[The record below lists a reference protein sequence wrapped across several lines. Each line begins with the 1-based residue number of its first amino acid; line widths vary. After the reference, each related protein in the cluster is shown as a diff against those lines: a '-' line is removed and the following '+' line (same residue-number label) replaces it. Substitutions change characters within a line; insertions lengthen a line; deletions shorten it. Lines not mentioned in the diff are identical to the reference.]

1 MRMLIRAVIL
11 AAFLTSP
18 FGGEGASS
26 VQSSRPS
33 GAQRSESRGPGP
45 QIKRNESVERFGLV
59 SWVPDRK
66 LRRAANAAGSTS
78 VRDDSKKNL
87 RTFASSREDSVTA
100 QPKKRHRIVSTNVCA
115 DQLALALVER
125 ARIASVSRLA
135 IEPQISNFAEAAE
148 GIPVN
153 NARAEEIVELKPDL
167 VLGDIYTG
175 QHANRL
181 SQSLGVPVHVI
192 GAVASI
198 DDVRKIVRGVADAVG
213 ESERGA
219 AMIAAMDARIAGVQ
233 RLPGAPV
240 SALVYEPNGVSSGN
254 GTLTHDVLKAAGL
267 KNLAPE
273 LMPGS
278 YGTVPLELVIASAPR
293 LLILDDAYTGTSS
306 RAQSILRHPA
316 FRSLEGKSALYAMP
330 SRLWICPGP
339 WIAEAVERLAAER
352 ARLAPQ
358 AKREYP
364 TRQ

>member
-1 MRMLIRAVIL
+1 MKA
-11 AAFLTSP
+11 S
-18 FGGEGASS
+18 GASES
-26 VQSSRPS
+26 AQPS
-33 GAQRSESRGPGP
+33 FFR
-45 QIKRNESVERFGLV
+45 V
-59 SWVPDRK
+59 
-66 LRRAANAAGSTS
+66 
-78 VRDDSKKNL
+78 
-87 RTFASSREDSVTA
+87 FASSREPSS
-100 QPKKRHRIVSTNVCA
+100 QGQQKKPTRIVSTNVCA

-125 ARIASVSRLA
+125 SRIASVSRLST
-135 IEPQISNFAEAAE
+135 EPQISNYAEAAK

-175 QHANRL
+175 AHANRL

-192 GAVASI
+192 GAGASL
-198 DDVRKIVRGVADAVG
+198 DDVRKIVRGVAEAVG
-213 ESERGA
+213 EPERGA
-219 AMIAAMDARIAGVQ
+219 AMIAAMDARIARAQ
-233 RLPGAPV
+233 SQPGAEIT
-240 SALVYEPNGVSSGN
+240 ALVYEPNGVSSGN
-254 GTLTHDVLKAAGL
+254 GTLTHDVLKTAGL

-339 WIAEAVERLAAER
+339 WIAEAVEKLAAER
-352 ARLAPQ
+352 ARLAP
-358 AKREYP
+358 
-364 TRQ
+364 